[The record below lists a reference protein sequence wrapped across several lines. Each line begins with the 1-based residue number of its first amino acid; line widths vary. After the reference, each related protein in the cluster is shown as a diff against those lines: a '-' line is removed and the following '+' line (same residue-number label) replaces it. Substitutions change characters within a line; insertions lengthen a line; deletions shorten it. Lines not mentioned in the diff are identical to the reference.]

1 MFIDLVA
8 TLLIVY
14 GFYIGYSRGIIKT
27 VFALV
32 SIMVG
37 VLAALKL
44 SPFVIDLLQKLL
56 NFHPGLTFILGF
68 ALTFIL
74 VLAIIRFVGK
84 KLEDVMKFAQINF
97 INKIIGGGIMSILL
111 LVFYSYTLWGIDSLK
126 LLSSKNKNSSMS
138 YDYLTTVPSKT
149 QDTVAKF
156 KPFFDNFW
164 SKLVDTFDNIKD
176 YEKDLK
182 EESGKES

>member
-1 MFIDLVA
+1 MFIDLIA
-8 TLLIVY
+8 TLLVLY

-27 VFALV
+27 IFALV

-44 SPFVIDLLQKLL
+44 SPYTIELLQNIFK
-56 NFHPGLTFILGF
+56 FHPGLTFILGF

-74 VLAIIRFVGK
+74 VLIVIRFVGK
-84 KLEDVMKFAQINF
+84 KIEDLLKFAQINF
-97 INKIIGGGIMSILL
+97 INKVLGGGVMAILF
-111 LVFYSYTLWGIDSLK
+111 LVFYSYTLWGINSLS
-126 LLSSKNKNSSMS
+126 LLSSSNKNSSMS
-138 YDYLTTVPSKT
+138 YDYLETLPSKT

-164 SKLVDTFDNIKD
+164 NKLVDTFDSIKE
-176 YEKDLK
+176 YEKKVK
-182 EESGKES
+182 EEG